1 MGSMGK
7 IHPFLEYL
15 KEQFAPLGEIYSRAM
30 FGGHC
35 LYCNG
40 IVFALVAHQ
49 AVYLKVDVINR
60 PAFEARGL
68 TPFRPFPDSDA
79 VIQYYPAPAETFESL
94 DGLRDWAGGAVAA
107 GQRSKAK
114 RPQRKRPQAK
124 ETGKKAVS

>member
-1 MGSMGK
+1 MGK

-15 KEQFAPLGEIYSRAM
+15 AEQFKPLGEIHSRAM

-49 AVYLKVDVINR
+49 AVYLKVDAANR

-68 TPFRPFPDSDA
+68 APFRPFADSEA
-79 VIQYYPAPAETFESL
+79 TMQYYPAPAETFESPEGL
-94 DGLRDWAGGAVAA
+94 DEWAGGAVAA

-114 RPQRKRPQAK
+114 RPAAKRVGQ
-124 ETGKKAVS
+124 KAVS